1 MQIAP
6 RSEQDII
13 YEYGQAVLRAES
25 LGLSLRATREDFVLR
40 DMIRG
45 WQQYGRC
52 PTLDDVGVALDARA
66 KSLAEGN

>member
-1 MQIAP
+1 MIKNQ
-6 RSEQDII
+6 SEQDII

-45 WQQYGRC
+45 WQQYGRY